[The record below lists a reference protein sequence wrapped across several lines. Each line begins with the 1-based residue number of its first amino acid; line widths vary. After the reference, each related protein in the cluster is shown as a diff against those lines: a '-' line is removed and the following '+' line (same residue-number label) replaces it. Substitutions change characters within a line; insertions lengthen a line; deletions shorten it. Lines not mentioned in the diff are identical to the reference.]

1 MKPSA
6 KNPNQASQRQ
16 LRVGEEIRHAL
27 AEALYDSGFVAHELE
42 GISITVAQVKMS
54 PDLRHAHAYV
64 TPLGQ
69 SGEAAEKV
77 VKALNKHAGYFRHEV
92 DRRVALKFSA
102 ALKFVYDA
110 SFETA
115 ARLEDLLRQTGESSD
130 TEE

>member
-1 MKPSA
+1 MMKPSA

-27 AEALYDSGFVAHELE
+27 ADVMRDSGFIDPLLE
-42 GISITVAQVKMS
+42 SVSVTVSQVKMS

-69 SGEAAEKV
+69 SGEMAEKV
-77 VKALNKHAGYFRHEV
+77 VNVLNKHAGYFRHEV

-102 ALKFVYDA
+102 ALKFIYDA

-115 ARLEDLLRQTGESSD
+115 ARLEELLRK
-130 TEE
+130 EEL